1 MRYSPGF
8 AARGSRFAAWAVRLW
23 TPVPRLCKK
32 ARERPKPQ
40 GKEYAEIAGDRSISS
55 FRAVG
60 SSVRSRL
67 PLSANEHA
75 EDQYAN
81 RGDAGSMFKEALT
94 KSMF

>member
-1 MRYSPGF
+1 
-8 AARGSRFAAWAVRLW
+8 L
-23 TPVPRLCKK
+23 
-32 ARERPKPQ
+32 
-40 GKEYAEIAGDRSISS
+40 
-55 FRAVG
+55 
-60 SSVRSRL
+60 RL